1 MGVQPRD
8 YLDEAMKAMTDM
20 ALSDLDALKKAAGLM
35 KQSRATDINKAFT
48 MGMSMNLREALK
60 EKQRGAA

>member
-1 MGVQPRD
+1 MSVPRD
-8 YLDEAMKAMTDM
+8 YLDEAMKAMVDM
-20 ALSDLDALKKAAGLM
+20 SLPDIDALKKAAALM
-35 KQSRATDINKAFT
+35 KKSRATDINKAFI